1 VRARDKRL
9 RLRKQ
14 TFGLRGLPTNQASST
29 FKSDMPCSMPAFQG
43 ARPAQRPTKSPVG
56 ICFDPSAIP
65 GPVSTIFDTPTV
77 ARRPCRQCKTLIRR
91 RRYNLRQSFYTYTSS
106 KSTDRPE
113 INGRLHASA
122 VLEQDHSHEI
132 FLTIMASL
140 FISTFAKSGSLSKL
154 GHIHLIL
161 SMITF

>member
-1 VRARDKRL
+1 VGFPPIKHL
-9 RLRKQ
+9 V
-14 TFGLRGLPTNQASST
+14 PSSPICPV
-29 FKSDMPCSMPAFQG
+29 PCPAFQG

-65 GPVSTIFDTPTV
+65 GPVSTDTPTV
-77 ARRPCRQCKTLIRR
+77 ARWPCRQCKTLIRR

-106 KSTDRPE
+106 KSIGRPE